1 MSEPR
6 PAASRRDALLDQLRY
21 LLAELDALG
30 PVLERLPAGVLTA
43 SLPGE
48 RSVLATFAHLAAL
61 DREVDLDR
69 LRRIVAE
76 DEPVFEARDP
86 DGEVRE
92 ALDAALADARSARET
107 LADAFER
114 VPAEDWAR
122 TAVFPDGERRDVYGF
137 ALAVTQRDAAELRRL
152 AHRMH
157 ESRLT
162 DRAIDLPK

>member
-1 MSEPR
+1 VSETSLGAP
-6 PAASRRDALLDQLRY
+6 RRDALLDQLRY
-21 LLAELDALG
+21 LVAEIDALA
-30 PVLERLPAGVLTA
+30 PVLERLPADVLTA

-61 DREVDLDR
+61 DREVHLDR

-76 DEPVFEARDP
+76 DEPVFEERDP
-86 DGEVRE
+86 DGAAYE
-92 ALDAALADARSARET
+92 ALPAALSDARSARET
-107 LADAFER
+107 LVEAFER

-122 TAVFPDGERRDVYGF
+122 TAVFPDGERRDVYSF
-137 ALAVTQRDAAELRRL
+137 ALAVAHRDAAELRRL